1 MVYQKINQLIIN
13 KLNQY
18 MIYEY
23 VRKCNT
29 NCSETIQF
37 VSDE

>member
-13 KLNQY
+13 KLNKNT
-18 MIYEY
+18 IYEY

-29 NCSETIQF
+29 NCSETIQ
-37 VSDE
+37 